1 MSGFDPH
8 EHRERLKLL
17 ERGRDEAIYANREG
31 VRCPVC
37 DRVFDRVLA
46 TEERGRQFTPAEHIE
61 FCVLRDDN
69 ELFLFT
75 HRPG

>member
-1 MSGFDPH
+1 MPSFDPH
-8 EHRERLKLL
+8 DRREKLKLL
-17 ERGRDEAIYANREG
+17 ERGREKAVYENREG

-46 TEERGRQFTPAEHIE
+46 TEERSRQFTPEERIE
-61 FCVLRDDN
+61 FCVLRDGH

-75 HRPG
+75 HR

>member
-17 ERGRDEAIYANREG
+17 KRHRDRAVYANREG

-37 DRVFDRVLA
+37 GRVFDRVLS
-46 TEERGRQFTPAEHIE
+46 TEERSRQFTPEEHIE
-61 FCVLRDDN
+61 FCVLRDGH

-75 HRPG
+75 HRPD

>member
-1 MSGFDPH
+1 MADFDPH
-8 EHRERLKLL
+8 EHRGRVKLL
-17 ERGRDEAIYANREG
+17 ERDRDRAVYANREG

-46 TEERGRQFTPAEHIE
+46 TEERSRQFTPGDHIE
-61 FCVLRDDN
+61 FCFLRDGT

-75 HRPG
+75 HRPE

>member
-8 EHRERLKLL
+8 EHRNRLKLL
-17 ERGRDEAIYANREG
+17 ERGREEAVYANRDG

-46 TEERGRQFTPAEHIE
+46 TDKPRRQFTPERHIE
-61 FCVLRDDN
+61 FCTLRDDR
-69 ELFLFT
+69 LFLFT
-75 HRPG
+75 HRPS